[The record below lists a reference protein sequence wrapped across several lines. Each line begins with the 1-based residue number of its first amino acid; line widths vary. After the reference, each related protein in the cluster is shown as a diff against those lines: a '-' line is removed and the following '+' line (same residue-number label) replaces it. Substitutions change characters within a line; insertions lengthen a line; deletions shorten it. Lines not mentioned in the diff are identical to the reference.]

1 MGGLVLLVLVVLLRR
16 SLLADKGHE
25 IRKIFVVW
33 VGVAVLMVLV
43 VFLTSII
50 R

>member
-1 MGGLVLLVLVVLLRR
+1 MLLVLVVLLRR

-25 IRKIFVVW
+25 IRKILVMGV
-33 VGVAVLMVLV
+33 VAVLMVLV
-43 VFLTSII
+43 VFLTSVI

>member
-1 MGGLVLLVLVVLLRR
+1 MLLVLVVLLRR

-25 IRKIFVVW
+25 IGEILVMW
-33 VGVAVLMVLV
+33 VVAVLMVLV
-43 VFLTSII
+43 VFLTSVI